1 MTGNVVPRSENK
13 GSGRIVGKPEVNRR
27 ALAFRGDLR
36 LLRGFVT
43 RCWLVLRVG
52 QRFDYVG
59 ELEDLKL
66 LRALVPIVAP
76 TNNYVATV

>member
-1 MTGNVVPRSENK
+1 MEN
-13 GSGRIVGKPEVNRR
+13 GRGGFPDPH
-27 ALAFRGDLR
+27 ALAL
-36 LLRGFVT
+36 
-43 RCWLVLRVG
+43 CVG

-59 ELEDLKL
+59 ELEDLEV